1 MPPWPAP
8 GTQTGCES
16 ASAVIG
22 RSARKKSSDAA
33 LVIRC
38 ITTLLAGLVVLLAVQ
53 PRAQGCELHQIVLL
67 LCREVVELTLD
78 LSHLELPEFFELL
91 HLLDAD
97 HVTDLQRLHLADRA
111 VGESLKL
118 AEECIFTLELR
129 ALQPR

>member
-16 ASAVIG
+16 ASAAVG
-22 RSARKKSSDAA
+22 RSARKKSSGAA
-33 LVIRC
+33 LVIRR
-38 ITTLLAGLVVLLAVQ
+38 ITTLLAGLVVLLTVQ
-53 PRAQGCELHQIVLL
+53 PRAQRCELHEVVLL
-67 LCREVVELTLD
+67 LGGQVVKLTLD
-78 LSHLELPEFFELL
+78 LGHLQLPEFFELL

-97 HVTDLQRLHLADRA
+97 HVTDLQGLHLADRA

-118 AEECIFTLELR
+118 AEECIFALELR